1 MKPYLVD
8 YKTIIKL
15 PPPPKIEIKPK
26 IIKSPPVNINYT
38 HLIFNMIGL
47 LFIII
52 GLYALYSRNKEKEK
66 NKVKHKKDIELLT
79 KKINLI
85 S

>member
-8 YKTIIKL
+8 YKTIIEPL
-15 PPPPKIEIKPK
+15 PPPIKPK
-26 IIKSPPVNINYT
+26 IIKSPPININYT

-85 S
+85 IYF

>member
-1 MKPYLVD
+1 
-8 YKTIIKL
+8 
-15 PPPPKIEIKPK
+15 
-26 IIKSPPVNINYT
+26 
-38 HLIFNMIGL
+38 MIGL

>member
-15 PPPPKIEIKPK
+15 PSPQKIQIKPK

-66 NKVKHKKDIELLT
+66 NKLKHEKDIESLT

>member
-15 PPPPKIEIKPK
+15 PPPPKIKPK

-66 NKVKHKKDIELLT
+66 NILKHEKDIELLT

>member
-15 PPPPKIEIKPK
+15 PSPQKIQIKPK

-38 HLIFNMIGL
+38 HLIFNKIGL

-52 GLYALYSRNKEKEK
+52 GLYALYSRNKEKER